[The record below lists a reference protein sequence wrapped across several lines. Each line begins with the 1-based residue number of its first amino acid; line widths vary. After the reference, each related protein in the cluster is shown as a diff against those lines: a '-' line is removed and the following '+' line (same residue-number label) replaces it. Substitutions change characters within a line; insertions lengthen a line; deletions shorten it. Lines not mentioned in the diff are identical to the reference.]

1 MQTLTRTSDYPK
13 EEVLRALRGLAGHRD
28 WRFRYELLSAQN
40 EHIRDLRN
48 VVAGS
53 VTNDST
59 ANIKRT
65 AKFTIREQGSINFL
79 SQRIRPW
86 AGIRMPDGNWMEWP
100 LGVFLLTTPN
110 RAVDISGVV
119 TRDIAAYDQTMVLI
133 DDVVPGRY
141 FVGANV
147 QYTSAIN
154 ELLSGTL
161 GITSFSIVASN
172 TRTPAA
178 IEWEPGTSKSQI
190 IADLLAAIN
199 YNSLWFDGEGTAR
212 AEPYVS
218 PSLAEAE
225 FVYQTDDL
233 STILPEADVDL
244 DYFQVPNRWVLIVSS
259 PDQPP
264 LRAEIINNSPFSPT
278 STVNRGRTIT
288 RVITDE
294 VAPNQAVLNDIAQR
308 YKDED
313 AQLFETIRFK
323 TGIMPFHENLDVYD
337 FAYFDL
343 SVAGRFM
350 EMSWSFD
357 LEQGAE
363 MEHSARRTVSVLSGF
378 GVGPFGLM
386 PFGG

>member
-1 MQTLTRTSDYPK
+1 MQTLSSESYTRP
-13 EEVLRALRGLAGHRD
+13 EVLRALRGLSGHRN
-28 WRFRYELLSAQN
+28 WKFRYELLSSKN
-40 EHIRDLRN
+40 EHIRDLKH

-53 VTNDST
+53 VKHDAN

-65 AKFTIREQGSINFL
+65 AKFTVQERGSINYL

-86 AGIRMPDGNWMEWP
+86 AGIEMPDGYFMEWP
-100 LGVFLLTTPN
+100 LGVFLLTTPTQ
-110 RAVDISGVV
+110 AVDISGTV
-119 TRDIAAYDQTMVLI
+119 TRDIDAYDQTMVLI

-141 FVGANV
+141 YVGANV
-147 QYTSAIN
+147 EYTAAIN
-154 ELLSGTL
+154 ELLQGTL
-161 GITSFSIVASN
+161 GINSYSIVSSN

-178 IEWEPGTSKSQI
+178 IEWEPGTSKAQI
-190 IADLLAAIN
+190 IGDLLAAIN

-218 PSLAEAE
+218 PTLADAD
-225 FVYQTDDL
+225 FIYQTDDL
-233 STILPEADVDL
+233 STILPDAEVDV
-244 DYFQVPNRWVLIVSS
+244 DYFQVPNRWVLIVSN

-264 LRAEIINNSPFSPT
+264 LRAEIINNSPYSPT

-288 RVITDE
+288 RVVTNE
-294 VAPNQAVLNDIAQR
+294 HAPNQAVLNDIAQR
-308 YKDED
+308 YRDED
-313 AQLFETIRFK
+313 AQLFETITFK
-323 TGIMPFHENLDVYD
+323 TGLMPFHENLDVYD

-350 EMSWSFD
+350 EMAWSFN

-363 MEHSARRTVSVLSGF
+363 MEHKARRTVSVLSGF